1 MLQCRRNLKYLMAI
15 FTIIF
20 QPAYLF
26 ITPALPLFIDV
37 NSIFDGYVS
46 AGDNVSSTI
55 VLDIGIKFEAGNSP
69 FFSRCTSTVSSS
81 KDKDT
86 GDEYLLISMSCSVVS
101 VLR

>member
-1 MLQCRRNLKYLMAI
+1 MQAKLKVLNGDIYNY
-15 FTIIF
+15 FP
-20 QPAYLF
+20 PAYLF

-86 GDEYLLISMSCSVVS
+86 GDEYLLISMSCSVVN